1 MNNSLENFNTGGLL
15 NSQLPHNLE
24 AEQSVLGAIILD
36 PSCLNDLIQN
46 VKSEYFY
53 KPLNKE
59 IYTVMVSM
67 FSSNE
72 PIDIVSLMEKCIRNN
87 IFNDE
92 SSAKL
97 YLANLAQTVPS
108 ISNIAVYSKIIQDKF
123 YVRSLMNTATE
134 ILAAANENTADA
146 QELLDFAEQKIYDI
160 RKGKDSVGIRKID
173 EVIVSAYDH
182 LQKISGEDKEL
193 YKPASTGF
201 TGLDNIITGLSN
213 SDLVLIAARPGVG
226 KTAFVVNMAT
236 NVAKKTKKDVV
247 LFNLEMGA
255 EQLVTRMLS
264 SESGI

>member
-92 SSAKL
+92 YSAKL
-97 YLANLAQTVPS
+97 YLANLAQNVPS

-160 RKGKDSVGIRKID
+160 RKGKDSVGIRKKQKY
-173 EVIVSAYDH
+173 VSGQH
-182 LQKISGEDKEL
+182 Q
-193 YKPASTGF
+193 
-201 TGLDNIITGLSN
+201 
-213 SDLVLIAARPGVG
+213 
-226 KTAFVVNMAT
+226 
-236 NVAKKTKKDVV
+236 
-247 LFNLEMGA
+247 
-255 EQLVTRMLS
+255 
-264 SESGI
+264 